1 MRMKNNIVT
10 AKEEDK
16 KELYGDNTVVN
27 SWKCTR
33 CKRIGKARND
43 VRGHECPICK

>member
-1 MRMKNNIVT
+1 MRMKTIAVG
-10 AKEEDK
+10 EDDA
-16 KELYGDNTVVN
+16 KELYGEHTLVN